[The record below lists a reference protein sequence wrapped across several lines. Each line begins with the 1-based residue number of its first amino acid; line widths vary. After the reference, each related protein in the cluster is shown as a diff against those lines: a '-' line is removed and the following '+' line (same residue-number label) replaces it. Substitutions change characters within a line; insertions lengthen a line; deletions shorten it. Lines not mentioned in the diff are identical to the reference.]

1 MHLLVKKR
9 NFDIIKMHSTTIKT
23 YVEFVHFTAAA
34 EGAEVFVQ
42 DLLFMLKTFK
52 ISSITLW
59 SNKQED
65 YFTIPFSWIIMLLNF
80 VAR

>member
-1 MHLLVKKR
+1 
-9 NFDIIKMHSTTIKT
+9 MHSTTIKT

-52 ISSITLW
+52 ISSITL
-59 SNKQED
+59 
-65 YFTIPFSWIIMLLNF
+65 
-80 VAR
+80 